1 MFIARLAGLLLL
13 VALAVLAGAWLF
25 TRDRRY
31 LDWARRLLRFSV
43 VFAMVLMALYV
54 AERLLL
60 VL

>member
-1 MFIARLAGLLLL
+1 MFIARLAGLFLL
-13 VALAVLAGAWLF
+13 VALAVLVGAWVF
-25 TRDRRY
+25 TRDPRY

-54 AERLLL
+54 TERLLL